1 MGYYVVQGHS
11 RLFNIIVDD
20 INRKPICDFLLAI
33 NTNWHPISYR
43 FGVIAAYCS
52 YFEHFAFWAILWALR
67 GKVRC
72 SS

>member
-1 MGYYVVQGHS
+1 LTSKAIEFGEKTHNMGYYLVQGHS

-43 FGVIAAYCS
+43 FGVIAA
-52 YFEHFAFWAILWALR
+52 
-67 GKVRC
+67 
-72 SS
+72 